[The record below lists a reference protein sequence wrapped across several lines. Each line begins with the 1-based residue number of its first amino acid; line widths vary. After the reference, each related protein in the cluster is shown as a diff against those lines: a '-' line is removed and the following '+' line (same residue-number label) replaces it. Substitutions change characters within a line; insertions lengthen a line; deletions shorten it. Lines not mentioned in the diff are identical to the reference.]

1 MARRE
6 PRIHGD
12 GAHEYGAPFRNHAE
26 LLASIRSASLH
37 IVNVEKKQG
46 DIISSKLACHGYPY
60 SD

>member
-6 PRIHGD
+6 PWIPGD
-12 GAHEYGAPFRNHAE
+12 GAHEYGAPFRNHAG

-37 IVNVEKKQG
+37 IVNVAKNQG
-46 DIISSKLACHGYPY
+46 DIVSTKLACHGYPY